1 MLFAC
6 TPQEFRP
13 PQVPDFSEN
22 ETVERGWLSYS
33 FCPSSPP
40 NPPFQD
46 LLRRKNFPPYGRP
59 RLLAPPFLTCA
70 SDAIPFRTYTV
81 AESTGIHGHK
91 GAQPF
96 RPPLPDCACETSFPE
111 NRTTVL

>member
-33 FCPSSPP
+33 FCPGSPP
-40 NPPFQD
+40 NPPFQN
-46 LLRRKNFPPYGRP
+46 LMRRKNFPP
-59 RLLAPPFLTCA
+59 
-70 SDAIPFRTYTV
+70 
-81 AESTGIHGHK
+81 
-91 GAQPF
+91 
-96 RPPLPDCACETSFPE
+96 
-111 NRTTVL
+111 